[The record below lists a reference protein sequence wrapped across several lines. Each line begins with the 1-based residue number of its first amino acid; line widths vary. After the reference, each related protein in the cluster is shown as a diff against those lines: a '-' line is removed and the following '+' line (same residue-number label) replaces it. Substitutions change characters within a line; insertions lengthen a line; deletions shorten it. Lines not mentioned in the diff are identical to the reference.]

1 MSPQEAA
8 KFSSPKNEEE
18 AKNQDWA
25 AEIEAV
31 AECLPLSYKNS
42 LDFKVYLWQSTEGLG
57 PIQDGR

>member
-31 AECLPLSYKNS
+31 AECLPLSYKNK
-42 LDFKVYLWQSTEGLG
+42 FGF
-57 PIQDGR
+57 

>member
-18 AKNQDWA
+18 AKHQDWA

-31 AECLPLSYKNS
+31 AECLPLSYKKK
-42 LDFKVYLWQSTEGLG
+42 FGF
-57 PIQDGR
+57 